1 LADDGSILS
10 SNLLLQD
17 VTAPLGIDVPG
28 KENSQHSGANSRY
41 LWIRKQ
47 VILTTSQ
54 NIRKVNM
61 TSVCSV

>member
-17 VTAPLGIDVPG
+17 VTAPLGINVPG
-28 KENSQHSGANSRY
+28 KEKSQHSGANCRY